1 MSTHPVVHP
10 ILYSLAP
17 GRVRGALGADVSI
30 VFLKRG
36 QLERGHA
43 EDRAP
48 SPASPKSQPDEADR
62 SFLDVVIDELALYNP
77 LLDAESVESHY
88 RSQYR
93 RLTEQA

>member
-1 MSTHPVVHP
+1 M
-10 ILYSLAP
+10 
-17 GRVRGALGADVSI
+17 
-30 VFLKRG
+30 FLKRG
-36 QLERGHA
+36 QLELGHA

-62 SFLDVVIDELALYNP
+62 SLLDVVIDELALYNP
-77 LLDAESVESHY
+77 LLDAESVEYHY